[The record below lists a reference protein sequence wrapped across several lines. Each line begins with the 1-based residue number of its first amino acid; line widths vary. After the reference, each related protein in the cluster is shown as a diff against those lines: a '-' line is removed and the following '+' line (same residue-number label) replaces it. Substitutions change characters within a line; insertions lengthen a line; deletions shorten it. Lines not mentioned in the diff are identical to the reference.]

1 MCGIAGIVC
10 TLDSAEPVDSDVLTL
25 MRDTM
30 VHRGP
35 DSSGLYVAPDRRIG
49 LAHRRLSIIDLAP
62 EADQPMHDVSGSL
75 TIVFNGE
82 IYNHVQLRAELT
94 RIGHNKWQTD
104 HSDTEVVLEAFR
116 EWGIDCISHFRGMFA
131 FSLWDS
137 RSNELWLVRDRIG
150 IKPLYYTDHGG
161 RLSFASEIKALLA
174 DPTIPREVDEEAL
187 FHYLTFATTPAPM
200 TMFRDVSKLPAG
212 HWMRVGADG
221 SRTTHRYWDVWDA
234 ASPMTSMPDQEI
246 ADSLLDE
253 LQTSVAF
260 RKISDRPVGVFLSG
274 GIDSTTNAY
283 LFGEGD
289 PEQVDTFTIGYEG
302 NDLSYR
308 DERDDAAAVADAL
321 GSRNT
326 QLALTPEDISS
337 FALNMAYHQDEPIA
351 DPVCIPLYYV
361 SKLARDHGMVVCQVG
376 EGADELFHGYENWA
390 GHRTLDR
397 LRRLSPSTGIFGI
410 PSFVLGATG
419 LISPHRREYL
429 ERLSRGNP
437 TFMSGVMAFTEREK
451 RQLLSDDLLRRLGD
465 LSSVDVI
472 LPIRRRFE
480 DNAWSTDIVNW
491 MTYADLSLRLPEL
504 LLMRVDK
511 MSMAV
516 SLEARVPFLDHK
528 FVEKAMSIPPDV
540 KIRNGVAKAI
550 LKLAVADVIPRDVI
564 DRPKQGFGLP
574 LQDWIGSILDAGGRE
589 AIRELRDRSGLL
601 NPAAVDA
608 VIEGRDVARIW
619 ILMNLALWWKVYI
632 DRSGEIIA

>member
-1 MCGIAGIVC
+1 
-10 TLDSAEPVDSDVLTL
+10 
-25 MRDTM
+25 
-30 VHRGP
+30 
-35 DSSGLYVAPDRRIG
+35 
-49 LAHRRLSIIDLAP
+49 
-62 EADQPMHDVSGSL
+62 
-75 TIVFNGE
+75 
-82 IYNHVQLRAELT
+82 
-94 RIGHNKWQTD
+94 
-104 HSDTEVVLEAFR
+104 
-116 EWGIDCISHFRGMFA
+116 MFA

-137 RSNELWLVRDRIG
+137 RSSELWLVRDRIG

-161 RLSFASEIKALLA
+161 RLSFASEIKALIA
-174 DPTIPREVDEEAL
+174 DPAIPREVDEEAL
-187 FHYLTFATTPAPM
+187 FHYLTFATTPAPK
-200 TMFRDVSKLPAG
+200 TMFRGVSKLPAG
-212 HWMRVGADG
+212 YWMRVGADG
-221 SRTTHRYWDVWDA
+221 SRTTQRYWDVWDA

-246 ADSLLDE
+246 AESLQDE
-253 LQTSVAF
+253 LQTSVAL
-260 RKISDRPVGVFLSG
+260 RKNSDRPVGVFLSG
-274 GIDSTTNAY
+274 GVDSTTNAY
-283 LFGEGD
+283 LFGEDD

-308 DERDDAAAVADAL
+308 DERNDATAVADTL
-321 GSRNT
+321 GARNV

-337 FALNMAYHQDEPIA
+337 FSLKMAYHQDEPLA

-361 SKLARDHGMVVCQVG
+361 SKLARDHDMVVCQVG

-390 GHRTLDR
+390 GHRSLDR
-397 LRRLSPSTGIFGI
+397 LRRLSPSKGIFGLS
-410 PSFVLGATG
+410 SFVLGAAG
-419 LISPHRREYL
+419 RISPHRREYL
-429 ERLSRGNP
+429 ERLSQGNP
-437 TFMSGVMAFTEREK
+437 AFMSGVMAFTEREK
-451 RQLLSDDLLRRLGD
+451 RQLLSDDVLRRLGD

-491 MTYADLSLRLPEL
+491 MTYADLSLRIPEL
-504 LLMRVDK
+504 LMMRVDK

-550 LKLAVADVIPRDVI
+550 LKKAVANIIPRDVI
-564 DRPKQGFGLP
+564 DRRKQGFGLP
-574 LQDWIGSILDAGGRE
+574 LQDWIGSILDDGGHE

-608 VIEGRDVARIW
+608 VLEGHDVARIW

-632 DRSGEIIA
+632 DRPGEMIT